1 MRYENQVV
9 LDMSQQASGQDGA
22 ASTPHQADAGETKH
36 AGHAAPKPAAKSL
49 KAGKAKG

>member
-9 LDMSQQASGQDGA
+9 LDMARQDSGQDGA
-22 ASTPHQADAGETKH
+22 AAGAHQADAAETKH
-36 AGHAAPKPAAKSL
+36 TGHAAVKPAPKSL